1 MPIIIEKVDVTVTFP
16 DGEKASGFTRLP
28 PNPANPLFV
37 LYEEDWVNGS
47 IINLTKVRDVK
58 YQVIEKKAK

>member
-1 MPIIIEKVDVTVTFP
+1 MPIIIEKVAVTVTFP
-16 DGEKASGFTRLP
+16 DGERVSGFTSLP

-37 LYEEDWVNGS
+37 LYEEGGVNGS

-58 YQVIEKKAK
+58 YQVIERKAK

>member
-1 MPIIIEKVDVTVTFP
+1 MPIIIEKVGVTVTFP
-16 DGEKASGFTRLP
+16 DGEKVSGFTMLP

-37 LYEEDWVNGS
+37 LYEEGGVNGS

-58 YQVIEKKAK
+58 YQVIERKAK